1 VVEVLGDE
9 VGKSVVPE
17 FATLIIGV
25 TSSVERL
32 IVLRSVE
39 GRVPKL
45 ASFLQVIPV
54 FLPLG
59 FKVEEK
65 LKFGNWI
72 GIVFCFYFYVF
83 CLKNCIV

>member
-1 VVEVLGDE
+1 MVEVLGDK

-17 FATLIIGV
+17 FATLIIRVSG
-25 TSSVERL
+25 SVEGL

-45 ASFLQVIPV
+45 ASLLQVIPV

-59 FKVEEK
+59 FQIEEE
-65 LKFGNWI
+65 LKFGNWV
-72 GIVFCFYFYVF
+72 GIVFGFYFYVF